1 MDEFSNLENKGTEK
15 IFDANEKVVTDIGQ
29 SNSPVMSNA
38 PDTQNFGTV
47 NHPHIDF
54 QYQTTNPSK
63 PPKKERKRFSFA
75 ALIAVALITALLGA
89 GTGVG
94 AYYLMD
100 TANGT
105 EEKTPSNN
113 NSNNTTTVKTINVSE
128 NYDSLVQ
135 AVAEKASP
143 SVVGIRTTAAL
154 QNFFGDDTSSTTG
167 EGSGVIYTSD
177 GYIITNYHVIE
188 EAVQSSSS
196 NTKIEVFLPNEPDD
210 GIEAEVIGYNIAS
223 DLAVIKIEKDGL
235 AVIELGDSDNLSVGQ
250 YCVAIGN
257 PGGLEFMGS
266 VSYGIISGLNR
277 KLNIEGRG
285 ETSLIQTDAAINPG
299 NSGGALLNSQGQL
312 IGVNSA
318 KISSTDFEGMGFA
331 IPVNTVVQICNRI
344 IEKKDSPTPYVGI
357 SINTQID
364 ESMLKMMGYPAGTV
378 VYSVT
383 EDGPADQ
390 AGIQDRDIITKFNG
404 KETSSYALFSS
415 ALNEC
420 DPGDRVEVEVFRN
433 GKYLTLYL
441 VLGANNI

>member
-1 MDEFSNLENKGTEK
+1 MDDFSNLENKGNEK
-15 IFDANEKVVTDIGQ
+15 IFDANENVTPIIVQDVSG
-29 SNSPVMSNA
+29 NA
-38 PDTQNFGTV
+38 TKTQNVGTES
-47 NHPHIDF
+47 HPHIDF
-54 QYQTTNPSK
+54 QYQAAPPPNV
-63 PPKKERKRFSFA
+63 PKKEKKRFSFA
-75 ALIAVALITALLGA
+75 ALVAVALITVLLGA

-100 TANGT
+100 TANGN
-105 EEKTPSNN
+105 EEKAPSNN
-113 NSNNTTTVKTINVSE
+113 NNTTTVKTINVSE

-154 QNFFGDDTSSTTG
+154 QNFFGDNTTTG

-210 GIEAEVIGYNIAS
+210 SIEAEVIGYNIAS
-223 DLAVIKIEKDGL
+223 DLAVIKVEREGL
-235 AVIELGDSDNLSVGQ
+235 TAIELGDSDNLSVGQ

-285 ETSLIQTDAAINPG
+285 EMSLIQTDAAINPG
-299 NSGGALLNSQGQL
+299 NSGGALLDSQGKL
-312 IGVNSA
+312 IGINSA

-344 IEKKDSPTPYVGI
+344 IEKKDTPAPYFGI

-364 ESMLKMMGYPAGTV
+364 ESMLNMMGFPAGTV

-404 KETSSYALFSS
+404 KETSNYALFSS

-420 DPGDRVEVEVFRN
+420 DPGDKVEVEVFRN
-433 GKYLTLYL
+433 GKYLTMYV
-441 VLGANNI
+441 VLGTNNL